1 MSNIVIY
8 LPYEPLGKQ
17 GGMERAT
24 HSLAEMLRDAGHRVL
39 LLCREK
45 NRLGETYFAPVP
57 LAFLPSGLSRSGER
71 DYLLKLLREEETDVL
86 IDQTEGGITGRW
98 GIFRTRFQMEGA
110 PVKLVAVQHSSPY
123 CALRYYHLVHKRR
136 GAPSLCGKCRDF
148 LFNALALPVKRFRAR
163 RLQKSLFR
171 ELAANY
177 DRIVTLSPGGM
188 EEFLLLAPGAPAEK
202 LAVIPNP
209 VPPIEAPPLPQE
221 KEKRVLFV
229 GRLNNSV
236 KGVDRLL
243 RIWARAGKALPD
255 WHLDIVGDGPDA
267 AALKELAQRLQLTNV
282 SFEGFRNPA
291 PYYRRAS
298 IFCMTSTF
306 EGFGLVLPEAM
317 QHGCIPMAFESFAA
331 VRDIIEPDRTGILVP
346 PFDLERYAARLLDLM
361 RDGGKREAMS
371 AACFRSS
378 RKFGKSRIAGLW
390 ENLLSALAENAR

>member
-24 HSLAEMLRDAGHRVL
+24 HGLAEMLRDAGHRVL

-71 DYLLKLLREEETDVL
+71 DYLLKLLREEKTDVL
-86 IDQTEGGITGRW
+86 IDQTEGGVTGRW
-98 GIFRTRFQMEGA
+98 GIFRTRTQMEEA
-110 PVKLVAVQHSSPY
+110 PVKLVAVQHSSQY
-123 CALRYYHLVHKRR
+123 SALRYYHLVHKRR
-136 GAPSLCGKCRDF
+136 GAASFSGKCRDF
-148 LFNALALPVKRFRAR
+148 LFNALALPVKRLRAR

-177 DRIVTLSPGGM
+177 DRIVTLSRGGM
-188 EEFLLLAPGAPAEK
+188 EEFRLLAPGTPAEK
-202 LAVIPNP
+202 LAAIPNP

-221 KEKRVLFV
+221 KEHRVLFV
-229 GRLNNSV
+229 GRLDNSV

-243 RIWARAGKALPD
+243 RIWARAGKSLPD

-267 AALKELAQRLQLTNV
+267 AALKELAERLRLSNV

-317 QHGCIPMAFESFAA
+317 QHGCVPMAFNSYAA
-331 VRDIIEPDRTGILVP
+331 VRDLVIPGETGILAP
-346 PFDLERYAARLLDLM
+346 PFDEEEYARQLLRLMQDAPLRSAMAQAGPQHAALFSPANVV
-361 RDGGKREAMS
+361 REWNS
-371 AACFRSS
+371 
-378 RKFGKSRIAGLW
+378 
-390 ENLLSALAENAR
+390 LLQH

>member
-24 HSLAEMLRDAGHRVL
+24 HGLAEMLRGAGHRVL

-45 NRLGETYFAPVP
+45 NRLGETYFPPVP
-57 LAFLPSGLSRSGER
+57 LTFLPSGLSRREEQ
-71 DYLLKLLREEETDVL
+71 DYLRKLLWEEKTDVL

-98 GIFRTRFQMEGA
+98 GIFKNRRQMEEDSL
-110 PVKLVAVQHSSPY
+110 KLVAVQHSSQY
-123 CALRYYHLVHKRR
+123 SSLRYYRLVHKRR
-136 GAPSLCGKCRDF
+136 GARTFPGKLRNF
-148 LFNALALPVKRFRAR
+148 LFNALALPVKQRRAW

-177 DRIVTLSPGGM
+177 DHIVTLSSGGM
-188 EEFLLLAPGAPAEK
+188 EEFRLLAPGTPAEK
-202 LAVIPNP
+202 LAAIPNALAPLEDAP
-209 VPPIEAPPLPQE
+209 VPQE

-229 GRLNNSV
+229 GRLDNSV

-267 AALKELAQRLQLTNV
+267 ARLKELAQRLQLSNV

-291 PYYRRAS
+291 PYYRRSS
-298 IFCMTSTF
+298 ILCLASTF

-317 QHGCIPMAFESFAA
+317 QHGCVPMAFNSYAA
-331 VRDIIEPDRTGILVP
+331 VRDLVIPDRTGILVR
-346 PFDLERYAARLLDLM
+346 PFDEEEYARQLIRLTQDAPLRAAMAQAGPQHAALFSPACVV
-361 RDGGKREAMS
+361 REWNS
-371 AACFRSS
+371 LFQR
-378 RKFGKSRIAGLW
+378 
-390 ENLLSALAENAR
+390 